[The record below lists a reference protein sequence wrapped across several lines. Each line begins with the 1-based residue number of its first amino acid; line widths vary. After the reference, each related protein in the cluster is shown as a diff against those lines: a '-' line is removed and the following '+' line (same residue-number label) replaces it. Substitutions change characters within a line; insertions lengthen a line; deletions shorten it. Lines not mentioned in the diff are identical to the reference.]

1 MIRHARIP
9 AITLI
14 VAALS
19 AAALGA
25 GCSKIS
31 PITAPG
37 VKPGSLDL
45 SRYVA
50 LGTSLAAGYESG
62 GVVERHQPFSYA
74 NQFARQIGNTPF
86 DRYTID
92 QDGINTPGDGPLL
105 NLISL
110 SPLIIST
117 TGHTM
122 GTAGNQALPTD
133 YHNLGVPSAV
143 LFDVADSSG
152 YYQPSPLFHS
162 AHFQWVVRHRGRI
175 IDAVARIQPTLISFE
190 YGANEI
196 LGPATSGS
204 SDLTPFDPATWAAIL
219 HGTLDALH
227 AVAPNAQVVMVNV
240 PDPTDVPFCQTFSWI
255 TLDDLGNPT
264 PLIGTSGPL
273 APGSL
278 VLLTA
283 GPLLA
288 AGTGFPT
295 NCHSYV
301 SGVQGNG
308 QPLPDDVVLTPAEI
322 ASLQADVQTYN
333 NAIATEAAAR
343 GWAVMD
349 LHGLFKQIAANGV
362 VVAGQHYT
370 ATYMTGG
377 IFGLDGV
384 HPSDLGYGLFTNA
397 LIDAVNSKYGASIPH
412 VDLRT
417 CLTASSYRMQPV
429 SPGHMPYIQNARQ
442 VFAEMF
448 PRVGAPRP

>member
-1 MIRHARIP
+1 MIRHAR
-9 AITLI
+9 
-14 VAALS
+14 
-19 AAALGA
+19 AAATALAIAAIVA

-37 VKPGSLDL
+37 VKPGSVDL

-62 GVVERHQPFSYA
+62 GVVERHQVFSYA
-74 NQFARQIGNTPF
+74 NQFARVIGNAPF

-92 QDGINTPGDGPLL
+92 QDGINTPGTGPLL
-105 NLISL
+105 NLNSL

-117 TGHTM
+117 NGHTM
-122 GTAGNQALPTD
+122 GTAGNQALATD

-143 LFDVADSSG
+143 ITDVGDSSS
-152 YYQPSPLFHS
+152 YYGGPNFHS

-175 IDAVARIQPTLISFE
+175 IDAVARIKPTLISFE

-196 LGPATSGS
+196 LGPATSGT
-204 SDLTPFDPATWAAIL
+204 DNLGFFVPATWTAIL
-219 HGTLDALH
+219 HGTLDGLH
-227 AVAPNAQVVMVNV
+227 AVAPNAQIVLFNV
-240 PDPTDVPFCQTFSWI
+240 PDPTDLPFFRTFSWI
-255 TLDDLGNPT
+255 TLNDAGAPT

-283 GPLLA
+283 APDLA

-308 QPLPDDVVLTPAEI
+308 NPLPDNEVLTPAEI
-322 ASLQADVQTYN
+322 SNLQADVQTYN
-333 NAIATEAAAR
+333 NAIATEASAR
-343 GWAVMD
+343 SWTVVD
-349 LHGLFKQIAANGV
+349 FYGLFKQIAANGV
-362 VVAGQHYT
+362 VVAGHQYT
-370 ATYMTGG
+370 TTYITGG

-384 HPSDLGYGLFTNA
+384 HPSDLGYGLITNQ
-397 LIDAVNSKYGASIPH
+397 LIDAVNSKYGAVIPH
-412 VDLRT
+412 VDLAT

-429 SPGHMPYIQNARQ
+429 SPGRMPYIPNAKQ